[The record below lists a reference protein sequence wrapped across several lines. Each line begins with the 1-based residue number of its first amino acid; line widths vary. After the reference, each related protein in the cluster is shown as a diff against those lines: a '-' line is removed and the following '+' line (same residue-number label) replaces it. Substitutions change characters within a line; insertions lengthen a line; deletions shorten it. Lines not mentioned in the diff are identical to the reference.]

1 MREALSP
8 LRVPLLAQECEHIEG
23 RLVLAKA
30 LRDRKEQE
38 AAPKSLPLMPSLLE
52 GGANQDAQG
61 KEMSQ
66 LFPIPSYFFLLAITC
81 VGRLP
86 SNCIW
91 RPEDL
96 PPNICDCPPTAIYKQ
111 GLPISAKL
119 NFLLVPS
126 GPKAGLIEPSLQAT
140 MYTIVTVCCGGD
152 KE

>member
-1 MREALSP
+1 MRGALSP
-8 LRVPLLAQECEHIEG
+8 LRVPLLAQEGEHIEG

-30 LRDRKEQE
+30 PRGRKGQE
-38 AAPKSLPLMPSLLE
+38 AAPKILPLMSSLLE

-66 LFPIPSYFFLLAITC
+66 LFPTPSYSFLLAITR

-96 PPNICDCPPTAIYKQ
+96 PYEAPSSLQPPNIRDCPPPAICKQ

-126 GPKAGLIEPSLQAT
+126 GPKAGLIEPSLTRPQCT
-140 MYTIVTVCCGGD
+140 Q
-152 KE
+152 